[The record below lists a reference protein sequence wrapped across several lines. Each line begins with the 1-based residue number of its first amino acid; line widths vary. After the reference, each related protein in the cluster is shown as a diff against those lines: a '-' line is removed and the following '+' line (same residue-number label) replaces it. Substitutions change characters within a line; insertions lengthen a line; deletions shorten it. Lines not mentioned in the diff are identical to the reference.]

1 MGQVKASGFS
11 IVLGVGG
18 VGVVVAVDCCFVSG
32 AVVVVVVD
40 VATGV
45 PVEKV
50 CHKLIRSPAGMLYS
64 VATASV
70 RKEVTV
76 SETTADNAFCSG
88 VGVEVIT
95 SIEIAWDL

>member
-11 IVLGVGG
+11 TVLGV
-18 VGVVVAVDCCFVSG
+18 VVVVDCCFVSG
-32 AVVVVVVD
+32 VVVVVVVD

-88 VGVEVIT
+88 VGVEVI
-95 SIEIAWDL
+95 IEAFWRSGFF